1 MDSNGV
7 LIGEIQPKKWTF
19 FAIEHDRPYL
29 TRPQLTAILNDK
41 QVVSQVMDYPRI
53 IDKQAKIS
61 MVVVCQNFVGQL
73 STFIL
78 FKEIINNTKKMI
90 QIG

>member
-1 MDSNGV
+1 MESNGV
-7 LIGEIQPKKWTF
+7 LIGEIQAKKWTF

-53 IDKQAKIS
+53 IDKSAKIS
-61 MVVVCQNFVGQL
+61 MVVVC
-73 STFIL
+73 
-78 FKEIINNTKKMI
+78 
-90 QIG
+90 

>member
-1 MDSNGV
+1 MLDVESNGV

-41 QVVSQVMDYPRI
+41 QVVS
-53 IDKQAKIS
+53 
-61 MVVVCQNFVGQL
+61 
-73 STFIL
+73 
-78 FKEIINNTKKMI
+78 
-90 QIG
+90 